1 MKLPTDKVTK
11 TFKLFQQ
18 VAMAKNIPQKKLR
31 RGDLATFVDTHPV
44 TKGELGYSI
53 GIFNA
58 VGDTIA
64 ATAVTESFLEEP
76 TNSVT
81 YHVWSLAG

>member
-1 MKLPTDKVTK
+1 MKLPTDKVTMR
-11 TFKLFQQ
+11 FKLFQQ
-18 VAMAKNIPQKKLR
+18 VVLAKDIPQKKLR
-31 RGDLATFVDTHPV
+31 CGDLATIVDTYPA
-44 TKGELGYSI
+44 TEGELGYSI
-53 GIFNA
+53 GLFNA

-64 ATAVTESFLEEP
+64 VTAVTESFFEEP